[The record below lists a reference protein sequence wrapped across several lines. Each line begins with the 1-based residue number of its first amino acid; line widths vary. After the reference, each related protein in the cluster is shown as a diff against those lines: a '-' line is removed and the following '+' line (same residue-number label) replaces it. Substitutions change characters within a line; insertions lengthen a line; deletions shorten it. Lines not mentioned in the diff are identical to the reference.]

1 MENLGKKKL
10 NMQKLLA
17 PAALVIL
24 YIVFSILGQN
34 FFSLDTLKNILES
47 SYYIG
52 FMAFGVTFIIITGGI
67 DLSVGSIVALSGAL
81 GAWFN
86 VHAGFPWPTAWA
98 VAILAG
104 ALCGLS
110 SGLLVHW
117 GRVPPFM
124 ATLAL
129 MAAARGL
136 TLLLTQGNPISG
148 TSPAFNFAGWATLS
162 GFPVSGVILLA
173 CATAAWILLRFTP
186 FGTGVY
192 ALGDNPEAARFAG
205 IPTGRV
211 TVSVYAVSGSTAGL
225 AGLLMVGRLWS
236 AQPGIGM
243 GLELDVIASVVLG
256 GTSLF
261 GGVGTIRGTLTGVL
275 IMGFLDNGLRILG
288 ISSYLQQVIKGMVFI
303 GAVILDMYFKGAYRK
318 GRSRDAS

>member
-1 MENLGKKKL
+1 MARLNWRRHGNLAVL
-10 NMQKLLA
+10 AALLA
-17 PAALVIL
+17 VLASRDPGVLSTSNITNVIGQAAVMGICAVGMTFVIL
-24 YIVFSILGQN
+24 
-34 FFSLDTLKNILES
+34 
-47 SYYIG
+47 
-52 FMAFGVTFIIITGGI
+52 TGGI

-81 GAWFN
+81 GAWLN
-86 VHAGFPWPTAWA
+86 VQAGLPWQAAWA
-98 VAILAG
+98 SAILAG
-104 ALCGLS
+104 TACGLV

-124 ATLAL
+124 ATLAV

-136 TLLLTQGNPISG
+136 TLLLTQGSPISG
-148 TSPAFNFAGWATLS
+148 TSPAFNFAGWASLS
-162 GFPVSGVILLA
+162 GFPVSGMILLA
-173 CATAAWILLRFTP
+173 CATAAWALLRFTP

>member
-1 MENLGKKKL
+1 LARLNWRRHGNLAVL
-10 NMQKLLA
+10 AALLA
-17 PAALVIL
+17 VLASRDPGVLSTSNITNVIGQAAVMGICAVGMTFVIL
-24 YIVFSILGQN
+24 
-34 FFSLDTLKNILES
+34 
-47 SYYIG
+47 
-52 FMAFGVTFIIITGGI
+52 TGGI

-81 GAWFN
+81 GAWLN
-86 VHAGFPWPTAWA
+86 VQAGLPWQAAWA
-98 VAILAG
+98 SAILAG
-104 ALCGLS
+104 TACGLV

-124 ATLAL
+124 ATLAV

-136 TLLLTQGNPISG
+136 TLLLTQGSPISG
-148 TSPAFNFAGWATLS
+148 TSPAFNFAGWASLS
-162 GFPVSGVILLA
+162 GFPVSGMILLA
-173 CATAAWILLRFTP
+173 CATAAWVLLRFTP

-205 IPTGRV
+205 IPTGRI

>member
-1 MENLGKKKL
+1 MARLNWRRHGNLAVL
-10 NMQKLLA
+10 AALLA
-17 PAALVIL
+17 VLASRDPGVLSTSNITNVIGQAAVMGICAVGMTFVIL
-24 YIVFSILGQN
+24 
-34 FFSLDTLKNILES
+34 
-47 SYYIG
+47 
-52 FMAFGVTFIIITGGI
+52 TGGI

-81 GAWFN
+81 GAWLN
-86 VHAGFPWPTAWA
+86 VQAGLPWQAAWA
-98 VAILAG
+98 SAILAG
-104 ALCGLS
+104 TACGLV

-124 ATLAL
+124 ATLAV

-136 TLLLTQGNPISG
+136 TLLLTQGSPISG
-148 TSPAFNFAGWATLS
+148 TSPAFNFAGWASLS
-162 GFPVSGVILLA
+162 GFPVSGMILLA
-173 CATAAWILLRFTP
+173 CATAAWVLLRFTP

-205 IPTGRV
+205 IPTGRI